1 VAKATR
7 REERERLRQIRE
19 EAEKREAAE
28 QRRKLLVGY
37 AVAAVLAGAVVV
49 GIVVVVLSSGGGGGG
64 ASGAAHINASS
75 GSTNGVTPDDRHG
88 PAPPPVRVAN
98 LKTAAKKAGCVLRL
112 GLPDEGHTHIAPDA
126 PTPHYKTSP
135 PTSGTHVE
143 PPFQQADGAYL
154 QEPKPID
161 FVHSIEHGRLEIEYS
176 PKLAERDQLALRGL
190 YDTLYGGTLLFPN
203 RQMPYEVAA
212 ATWTNLIGCKTYKGP
227 ITLDA
232 IRDFGAAT
240 WGRFGSEAV
249 TAFPFTGPT
258 PAQPS
263 VK

>member
-1 VAKATR
+1 VAKETR
-7 REERERLRQIRE
+7 REERERLRQIRQ

-49 GIVVVVLSSGGGGGG
+49 GIVVVVLGSGGGAGG
-64 ASGAAHINASS
+64 ASGPAHINANS

-88 PAPPPVRVAN
+88 PVPPPVKVAN
-98 LKTAAKKAGCVLRL
+98 LKTAAKQAGCDLRL
-112 GLPDEGHTHIAPDA
+112 GLRDEGHTHIAPDA
-126 PTPHYKTSP
+126 PTPDYKTDP
-135 PTSGTHVE
+135 PTSGSHVQ

-154 QEPKPID
+154 DEPKPID

-176 PKLAERDQLALRGL
+176 PKLAKRDQLALRGL
-190 YDTLYGGTLLFPN
+190 YDTLYAGTLLFPN
-203 RQMPYEVAA
+203 EQMSYEVAA

-232 IRDFGAAT
+232 IRDFGRAT
-240 WGRFGSEAV
+240 WARFGSEPV

>member
-1 VAKATR
+1 VAKETR
-7 REERERLRQIRE
+7 REERERLRQIRQ

-49 GIVVVVLSSGGGGGG
+49 GIVVVVLGSGGGGGG
-64 ASGAAHINASS
+64 ASGPAHINAAS

-88 PAPPPVRVAN
+88 PAPPPVKVAN
-98 LKTAAKKAGCVLRL
+98 LKTAAKQAGCDLRL
-112 GLPDEGHTHIAPDA
+112 GLRDEGHTHIAQDA
-126 PTPHYKTSP
+126 PIPHYKTNP
-135 PTSGTHVE
+135 PTSGTHVQ

-154 QEPKPID
+154 DEPKEID
-161 FVHSIEHGRLEIEYS
+161 FVHSIEHGRLEIQYS
-176 PKLAERDQLALRGL
+176 PKLVKREQLALRGL
-190 YDTLYGGTLLFPN
+190 YDTLYAGTLLFPN
-203 RQMPYEVAA
+203 EQMPYEVAA
-212 ATWTNLIGCKTYKGP
+212 TTWTNLIGCKTYKGP

-232 IRDFGAAT
+232 IRDFGRVT
-240 WGRFGSEAV
+240 WARFGSEPV